1 MLKQNTRT
9 LNNEGENKQQEVVQ
23 LAPFIKRYFETHG
36 YKEYKDE
43 QNRLIVET
51 NHIKMVQVRH
61 DNAEDKAFYIKLFK
75 EYLSY
80 LISTGSVDKRDEQDV
95 DLIDCNAVFDEETS
109 HKDYNNFPMFFVYDK
124 QGECLGMAGFRAYE
138 ECEYEGKIYQAQEMS
153 WRMPLLKQKNGLEK
167 KRAEIMFLT
176 TFFACKHNQR
186 FSGHMFEHVK
196 DVGFHFQD
204 YVKNFTF
211 CGKHNFTIFF
221 TNTSTYYFITI

>member
-1 MLKQNTRT
+1 MLKQNTKT

-43 QNRLIVET
+43 YDRLIVET
-51 NHIKMVQVRH
+51 NNTKLIQVRH
-61 DNAEDKAFYIKLFK
+61 NNTEDKAFYIKLFK

-124 QGECLGMAGFRAYE
+124 KGECLGVAGFRAYE
-138 ECEYEGKIYQAQEMS
+138 EYEYEGKIYQAQEMS
-153 WRMPLLKQKNGLEK
+153 WRMPSLKQKNGLEK

-176 TFFACKHNQR
+176 SFFSFKRNQR
-186 FSGHMFEHVK
+186 VSGHMFKIYK
-196 DVGFHFQD
+196 DVSFHLQD
-204 YVKNFTF
+204 YITNSKFL
-211 CGKHNFTIFF
+211 GKHKFTIFF
-221 TNTSTYYFITI
+221 TNTETYHFMTI